1 MIHKNLMIPRYLM
14 IQFQLEVWWG
24 LIIQKP
30 VRWYLHPRWSCFYH
44 NQVWWMSR
52 RYWFYGFWH
61 PTFNWKDIFM
71 VKVSIDQTISNW
83 TARKLS
89 MCFWRHWYWQLFAS
103 IAALAARSYNKNI
116 FNSSSSSSISRWIS
130 IYRCISKI
138 KHISSINTMSVFT
151 GEGICEKDNKI
162 FLIDRAATLI

>member
-1 MIHKNLMIPRYLM
+1 MIPRYLM
-14 IQFQLEVWWG
+14 IQFPLEVWWG

-71 VKVSIDQTISNW
+71 VKVSIPQTISNW

-130 IYRCISKI
+130 IYRWISKI
-138 KHISSINTMSVFT
+138 KHISSINAMSVFI
-151 GEGICEKDNKI
+151 GDGIYVTKDNKI
-162 FLIDRAATLI
+162 FLIDRAATLF